1 MHEKLDLHGYKCPQR
16 VAMNQLNAGVIETN
30 DSLMTEEVDSIWQRT
45 FDAVPDLIFI
55 LDDQH
60 RIVRANRTAAER
72 LGCSPEWLV
81 GQRCHHLMHDTE
93 RPPSFCPLRELLDD
107 GQSKCFELCQPDVLG
122 RFSVTLTPL
131 TNERGETIGAVH
143 VARDVNELYQSRE
156 KAKQKHGLT
165 IAAMLDGL
173 WQWDLK
179 TDRVT
184 YSDRCLKLLGYQR
197 DEVVASLDFLK
208 AVLYPDDADAYWAAV
223 DQTFQDRM
231 PHSIECRLLVKSGEP
246 RWFLTRGQALWDAD
260 DRPTHMAGIIQD
272 IDEQKQA
279 QQALQAALDEI
290 TSLKDRL
297 ENQNV
302 YLHEALR
309 DIQKT
314 DGIVG
319 HSTALQVTLQ
329 QVDHVAATDASVLL
343 LGETG
348 TGKELF
354 ARAIHERS
362 PRADQPLVKVN
373 CASLPSS
380 LIESELFGHLKGAFT
395 GALTDRVGRFQSAD
409 GGTLLL
415 DEIGELDLDL
425 QSKLLRVLQ
434 EGEFERIGS
443 NDTIRV
449 DVRVIAATNRD
460 LHLAMHDGDFR
471 PDLYYRLSVFPIELP
486 PLRDR
491 REDIPLLVWHFINL
505 NQHRLGKHIA
515 HVPNDAMD
523 RLVQYN
529 WPGNIRE
536 LQNVIERAMILSSGD
551 TLTLS
556 ESLVNLPIRP
566 HPPAAAAPS
575 EPEPTPNRPA
585 STNNDAQSLAEIDRA
600 HIIAV
605 LDECDWKIKGGG
617 NAAARLGLKPSTLR
631 YRMKKLGIQRP

>member
-1 MHEKLDLHGYKCPQR
+1 
-16 VAMNQLNAGVIETN
+16 MNESPVI
-30 DSLMTEEVDSIWQRT
+30 EEVDSIWHRT

-55 LDDQH
+55 LDDQY
-60 RIVRANRTAAER
+60 RIVRANRAAAEQ
-72 LGCSPEWLV
+72 LGCSPESLV
-81 GQRCHHLMHDTE
+81 GQRCHHLMHDSE

-107 GQSKCFELCQPDVLG
+107 GQSKCLELCQPDVPG

-131 TNERGETIGAVH
+131 TNERGETVGAVH
-143 VARDVNELYQSRE
+143 VARDVNDLYQSRE

-184 YSDRCLKLLGYQR
+184 YSDRCLELLGYQR
-197 DEVVASLDFLK
+197 DEIVESLDFLK
-208 AVLYPDDADAYWAAV
+208 AVLHPDDADAYWAAV
-223 DQTFQDRM
+223 DQTFQDKM
-231 PHSIECRLLVKSGEP
+231 PHSLECRLLVKSGEP
-246 RWFLTRGQALWDAD
+246 RWFLTRGQALWDAN
-260 DRPTHMAGIIQD
+260 DRPTQMAGIIQD
-272 IDEQKQA
+272 ITEQKQA

-302 YLHEALR
+302 YLHDALR

-319 HSTALQVTLQ
+319 HSTALQVTLR

-362 PRADQPLVKVN
+362 PRAGEPLVKVN

-443 NDTIRV
+443 NETVRV

-460 LHLAMHDGDFR
+460 LHAAMHDGDFR

-491 REDIPLLVWHFINL
+491 REDIALLVWHFINR

-515 HVPNDAMD
+515 HVPDDVMD
-523 RLVQYN
+523 RLIQYD
-529 WPGNIRE
+529 WPGNVRE
-536 LQNVIERAMILSSGD
+536 LQNVIERAMILSSGG
-551 TLTLS
+551 TLS
-556 ESLVNLPIRP
+556 LSETLVNPSARP
-566 HPPAAAAPS
+566 QLRAAAAS
-575 EPEPTPNRPA
+575 RPA
-585 STNNDAQSLAEIDRA
+585 PSAPREPAPSHENDQSLAEIDRA

-617 NAAARLGLKPSTLR
+617 NAADRLGLKPSTLR

>member
-1 MHEKLDLHGYKCPQR
+1 MESVHLDIGTALLPNSMMDESSPSQR
-16 VAMNQLNAGVIETN
+16 M
-30 DSLMTEEVDSIWQRT
+30 DSIWQRT

-60 RIVRANRTAAER
+60 RIVRANRAAAER
-72 LGCSPEWLV
+72 LGCAAETLV
-81 GQRCHHLMHDTE
+81 GQRCHHLMHDSE
-93 RPPSFCPLRELLDD
+93 RAPGFCPLRELLAD
-107 GQSKCFELCQPDVLG
+107 GQTKCLELCQPDVPG
-122 RFSVTLTPL
+122 RFLMTLTPL
-131 TNERGETIGAVH
+131 TNERGETVGAVH
-143 VARDVNELYQSRE
+143 VARDVNELYRAHE
-156 KAKQKHGLT
+156 RTKQQHGLT

-184 YSDRCLKLLGYQR
+184 YSDRCLELLGYR
-197 DEVVASLDFLK
+197 PDEVVASLDFLK
-208 AVLYPDDADAYWAAV
+208 AVLHPDDADAFWAAV
-223 DQTFQDRM
+223 DHTFLDKT
-231 PHSIECRLLVKSGEP
+231 PYSIECRLLVKSGAP

-260 DRPTHMAGIIQD
+260 DRPTQMAGILQD
-272 IDEQKQA
+272 IHEQKQA
-279 QQALQAALDEI
+279 QQKLSAAFDEI
-290 TSLKDRL
+290 KMLKERL

-302 YLHEALR
+302 YLHEALQ
-309 DIQKT
+309 DKQKSES
-314 DGIVG
+314 IVG
-319 HSTALQVTLQ
+319 RSTALQITLQ
-329 QVDHVAATDASVLL
+329 KVAHVAATDASVLL

-348 TGKELF
+348 TGKEVF

-415 DEIGELDLDL
+415 DEIGELDMDL
-425 QSKLLRVLQ
+425 QAKLLRVLQ
-434 EGEFERIGS
+434 EGEFEKIGS
-443 NDTIRV
+443 NETIRV

-460 LHLAMHDGDFR
+460 LHVAMHEGKFR

-515 HVPNDAMD
+515 QVSDDAMD
-523 RLVQYN
+523 RLMQYD
-529 WPGNIRE
+529 WPGNVRE

-551 TLTLS
+551 TLTMS
-556 ESLVNLPIRP
+556 ETLVNLPARP
-566 HPPAAAAPS
+566 HARASVASRTAALAPRAPAH
-575 EPEPTPNRPA
+575 EHEH
-585 STNNDAQSLAEIDRA
+585 DQSLAEIDRA
-600 HIIAV
+600 HITAV
-605 LDECDWKIKGGG
+605 LDDCDWKIKGAG
-617 NAAARLGLKPSTLR
+617 NAAARLGLQPSTLR